1 MLKICVAG
9 KNACSIKIVSFLEKK
24 ISKKNIL
31 ILPNKGDK
39 GINEWQPSLKNY
51 AKKKKLKIVKEKDL
65 YKIKNLI
72 FISIEYEEILD
83 VRRFSSK
90 ELFNI
95 HFSLLPKYRG
105 CHTNYLQIKNG
116 EKYSG
121 VTIHKIDSGIDTGN
135 IIDQIKYKVNV
146 NIDALKNYNKLMHFS
161 VLIFVKNFK
170 KIILNKY
177 TQKKQ
182 NNKNSSYF
190 SRKYVNYNKEKFIAK
205 RENTL
210 KFHNR
215 IRALI
220 FPPFQLPIYKGKKIE
235 KTIFKKR
242 KVYLKF
248 AKY

>member
-9 KNACSIKIVSFLEKK
+9 KNTCSIKIVSFLEKK
-24 ISKKNIL
+24 INKKNIM

-39 GINEWQPSLKNY
+39 GINGWQPSLKNY

-65 YKIKNLI
+65 YRIKNLI

-83 VRRFSSK
+83 VRKFLSK

-121 VTIHKIDSGIDTGN
+121 VTIHKINKGIDTGD
-135 IIDQIKYKVNV
+135 IIDQIKYKI
-146 NIDALKNYNKLMHFS
+146 NINTDGLRNYNKLMHFS
-161 VLIFVKNFK
+161 VLIFAKNFQN
-170 KIILNKY
+170 IISKKY

-182 NNKNSSYF
+182 NKKKSSYF
-190 SRKYVNYNKEKFIAK
+190 PRKFVNYNKEKFITK
-205 RENTL
+205 KENTL

-220 FPPFQLPIYKGKKIE
+220 FPPLQLPIYNGKKIG
-235 KTIFKKR
+235 KTIFRNR
-242 KVYLKF
+242 KVHLKF
-248 AKY
+248 L

>member
-1 MLKICVAG
+1 MFKICVAG
-9 KNACSIKIVSFLEKK
+9 KNSCSIKIVSFLEKK
-24 ISKKNIL
+24 IGKKNL
-31 ILPNKGDK
+31 MILPNKRDN
-39 GINEWQPSLKNY
+39 GINGWQPSLKNY
-51 AKKKKLKIVKEKDL
+51 AQKKRIKIVKEKDL

-83 VRRFSSK
+83 TKKFFSK

-121 VTIHKIDSGIDTGN
+121 VTIHKIDRGIDTGN
-135 IIDQIKYKVNV
+135 IIDQIKYKVDV
-146 NIDALKNYNKLMHFS
+146 NTDALGNYNKLMHFS

-170 KIILNKY
+170 KIILRKY

-182 NNKNSSYF
+182 NNKKSSYF
-190 SRKYVNYNKEKFIAK
+190 SRKFVNYDKEKFITK
-205 RENTL
+205 KENTL

-220 FPPFQLPIYKGKKIE
+220 FPPFQLPIFNGKKIE

-242 KVYLKF
+242 KVHLKF
-248 AKY
+248 L

>member
-9 KNACSIKIVSFLEKK
+9 KNTCSIKIVSFLEKK
-24 ISKKNIL
+24 FSKKNIM
-31 ILPNKGDK
+31 ILPNKVDK
-39 GINEWQPSLKNY
+39 GIDDWQPSLKNY
-51 AKKKKLKIVKEKDL
+51 ARKKKLKIVKEKDL

-83 VRRFSSK
+83 IRKFLSK

-105 CHTNYLQIKNG
+105 CHTNYLQLKNG

-121 VTIHKIDSGIDTGN
+121 VTIHKIDNGIDTGN
-135 IIDQIKYKVNV
+135 IIDQIKYK
-146 NIDALKNYNKLMHFS
+146 IDINSDAFKNYNKLMYLS
-161 VLIFVKNFK
+161 VLIFVKNFE
-170 KIILNKY
+170 KIILRKY

-182 NNKNSSYF
+182 NSKHSSYF
-190 SRKYVNYNKEKFIAK
+190 SRKFVNYSKEMIITKK
-205 RENTL
+205 ENTL

-220 FPPFQLPIYKGKKIE
+220 FPPFQLPIYKGKKIG
-235 KTIFKKR
+235 KTIFR
-242 KVYLKF
+242 KGRVHLKF
-248 AKY
+248 V

>member
-9 KNACSIKIVSFLEKK
+9 KNTCSIKIVSFLEKK
-24 ISKKNIL
+24 INKNNIM

-39 GINEWQPSLKNY
+39 GINGWQPSLKNY

-65 YKIKNLI
+65 YRIKNLI

-83 VRRFSSK
+83 IRKFLSK

-116 EKYSG
+116 EKHSG
-121 VTIHKIDSGIDTGN
+121 VTIHKINKGIDTGN
-135 IIDQIKYKVNV
+135 IIDQIKYKI
-146 NIDALKNYNKLMHFS
+146 NINTDALKNYKKLMHYS
-161 VLIFVKNFK
+161 VLIFAKNFQ
-170 KIILNKY
+170 KIISKKY

-182 NNKNSSYF
+182 NKKKSSYF
-190 SRKYVNYNKEKFIAK
+190 PRKFINYNKEKFITK

-220 FPPFQLPIYKGKKIE
+220 FPPFQLPIYNGKKIE
-235 KTIFKKR
+235 KTTFKNG

-248 AKY
+248 L